1 MIPPQTGAICRLR
14 AVIGLSEFFLP
25 FLPSVTL
32 GVKGFETFS
41 KSVVTTPGEDRGLL
55 DLDHRR
61 NSSVISR
68 LRRLCQC
75 AALCA
80 GLTFFDPSLSSR
92 SNPLASLSPLFQ
104 TPSCARCFNSQ
115 CVTSSLVSFSTVDI
129 DVCGVLLYR
138 VQIRAHHR
146 LDTLSDEGVLSE
158 SLVGHSLVA
167 EPAMNCGVIVVLRRM
182 SAVVVLRKVIFLK
195 M

>member
-1 MIPPQTGAICRLR
+1 M
-14 AVIGLSEFFLP
+14 
-25 FLPSVTL
+25 
-32 GVKGFETFS
+32 
-41 KSVVTTPGEDRGLL
+41 
-55 DLDHRR
+55 
-61 NSSVISR
+61 
-68 LRRLCQC
+68 
-75 AALCA
+75 
-80 GLTFFDPSLSSR
+80 
-92 SNPLASLSPLFQ
+92 
-104 TPSCARCFNSQ
+104 
-115 CVTSSLVSFSTVDI
+115 SFSTVDI